1 VNVLIV
7 DDEPL
12 PRKDLRRLL
21 GQLPGVIVVGE
32 AATADEAAAAI
43 AREPPDVVLLDIE
56 MPGGTGFDL
65 LERVSA
71 IPPVIFTTAYDQHA
85 VRAFEVDAVDY
96 LMKPIELDRLA
107 AALARVG
114 PRPER
119 GIDRVFVRDGARCWL
134 VPLREVRLIATDG
147 NYVRLVWGTRELL
160 LARSLAALERQLDPR
175 MFVRANRAELV
186 NLDFVVAVVSAVGAR
201 LSLQLRGG
209 PAVSVSRRQ
218 ARRFRALA
226 P

>member
-12 PRKDLRRLL
+12 PRRDLRRLL
-21 GQLPGVIVVGE
+21 GRLPGVTVIGE

-56 MPGGTGFDL
+56 MPGGSGFDL
-65 LERVSA
+65 LDRLPA

-96 LMKPIELDRLA
+96 LLKPIELDRLA

-114 PRPER
+114 PAPRSGR
-119 GIDRVFVRDGARCWL
+119 DRVFVRDGARCWL
-134 VPLREVRLIATDG
+134 VPLREVRLIASDG
-147 NYVRLVWGTRELL
+147 NYVRLMWGERELL
-160 LARSLAALERQLDPR
+160 LTRSLAALERQLDPHV
-175 MFVRANRAELV
+175 FLRANRAELV
-186 NLDFVVAVVSAVGAR
+186 NLDFIGIVVPAVGGR

-209 PAVSVSRRQ
+209 PTVSVSRRQ
-218 ARRFRALA
+218 ARLFRALA